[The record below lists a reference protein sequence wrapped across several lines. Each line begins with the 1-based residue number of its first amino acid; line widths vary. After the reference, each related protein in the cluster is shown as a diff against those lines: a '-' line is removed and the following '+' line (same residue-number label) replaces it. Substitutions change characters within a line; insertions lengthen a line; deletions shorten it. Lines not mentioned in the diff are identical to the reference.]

1 MLTDKRSKA
10 VLLLLDLS
18 AAFDTVPHSTLLHRL
33 EHMYGVK
40 GVALDWFTSYLHD
53 RKAFVKIGKCQSSEV
68 EICIGVPQGSI
79 LGPLLFVL
87 FTKDLETIGARHGV
101 KIHLY
106 ADDSQLYISFTDSN
120 WVQCEIQLQNCF
132 TEVQQWMASSY
143 LKLNP
148 SKTELLFI
156 SSRTDRSPNPIGYDD
171 ILTLRGINQS
181 SKADIMPSQQAR
193 NLGVIFDE
201 KLTMKAHISKVV
213 KECNLNLV
221 NLRRIADKLSKKH
234 KVQLVHS
241 LIHSRLDYCN
251 GLLIG
256 ADQND
261 IARLQK
267 VQNSATRFVFGRRQW
282 RGVTKLRKQLHFLPV
297 LARIEFKVCLMVF
310 KCLNNLAPS
319 YLQNLIK
326 KRQPKTKSLRHD
338 NDTTLLERDFS
349 TKYKTTQQAFQ
360 VSGPRIWNC
369 LPAQI
374 RNCSDETIFKSR
386 LKTYLF
392 KKSYGD

>member
-1 MLTDKRSKA
+1 M
-10 VLLLLDLS
+10 
-18 AAFDTVPHSTLLHRL
+18 
-33 EHMYGVK
+33 
-40 GVALDWFTSYLHD
+40 
-53 RKAFVKIGKCQSSEV
+53 
-68 EICIGVPQGSI
+68 
-79 LGPLLFVL
+79 
-87 FTKDLETIGARHGV
+87 
-101 KIHLY
+101 
-106 ADDSQLYISFTDSN
+106 
-120 WVQCEIQLQNCF
+120 
-132 TEVQQWMASSY
+132 
-143 LKLNP
+143 
-148 SKTELLFI
+148 
-156 SSRTDRSPNPIGYDD
+156 
-171 ILTLRGINQS
+171 
-181 SKADIMPSQQAR
+181 
-193 NLGVIFDE
+193 
-201 KLTMKAHISKVV
+201 
-213 KECNLNLV
+213 
-221 NLRRIADKLSKKH
+221 
-234 KVQLVHS
+234 
-241 LIHSRLDYCN
+241 IHSRLDYCN

-338 NDTTLLERDFS
+338 NDATLLERDFS
-349 TKYKTTQQAFQ
+349 TKYKTTQRAFQ